1 LNVYPQVSAVL
12 QELRDIGVRL
22 GIVSNIGQETEEDV
36 RRVLEEGQ
44 IYDFFDPSLLIYGEK
59 DSPDIFRRA
68 AEQAGNFA
76 TPERCLYV
84 GEDRD
89 ERSYALEAGFRVAP
103 HPRLALE
110 VLNGPHLRY
119 IRVTVPAEYRSSG
132 GWRES
137 IRRLSVVPIR
147 VTGESGTTVYAIA
160 TSDAAST
167 LDDMGLEVD
176 RLGSEDLPLATEVY
190 FLRDDRQTR
199 TGFLVEDGESSRFF
213 DRAEESRMVLAS
225 SEGGLYVALP
235 AGRSVEQY
243 HFEETLHGHTLKL
256 SPGMVLLERFGVSQA
271 ANLLSAPPVELALS
285 QEEVEVFR
293 DEITPESIAAHVDRY
308 GGKKPVDDAGGIT
321 IKSRHIQHEH
331 NALAVATLL
340 LDLERIGG
348 DDFLVALHRFTHEG
362 RTLDNVEAEL
372 VGSESEQIVLIT
384 AHLDSTASS
393 TAGYD
398 PKKDDAPGIDDD
410 GSGTAAVVAAARAI
424 RRLSA
429 GKRPKRTIRFV
440 LFNAEEHG
448 LVGSKAYAGNEAALA
463 APIVAVYQ
471 MDMIGYNKEPPRT
484 YEIHAGIQKFPDVED
499 RSFALAERIG
509 RLAERV
515 SPDLPAPQIYLS
527 KDPDPAEERSDH
539 ASFQLVGYPAC
550 VTSEDF
556 FAGPGP
562 GAPQSEA
569 NPNYHKKGDT
579 FVDPEYASGIARA
592 VAAAAWATANL

>member
-1 LNVYPQVSAVL
+1 LDVYPQVSDVL
-12 QELRDIGVRL
+12 QELLSSGVRL
-22 GIVSNIGQETEEDV
+22 GIVSNIGQETEENV

-44 IYDFFDPSLLIYGEK
+44 IYDFFEPSLLIYGEK
-59 DSPDIFRRA
+59 NSPEIFRRA
-68 AEQAGNFA
+68 AEQAGNSA

-110 VLNGPHLRY
+110 VLNGQHLRY
-119 IRVTVPAEYRSSG
+119 IQVTVPAEYRSSG

-137 IRRLSVVPIR
+137 IRRLSVVPIH

-167 LDDMGLEVD
+167 LDDLGFEVL

-190 FLRDDRQTR
+190 LLRDDRQTR
-199 TGFLVEDGESSRFF
+199 TGFLVEEGESSRFF
-213 DRAEESRMVLAS
+213 DRDEESRMVLAS

-256 SPGMVLLERFGVSQA
+256 TPGVVLLEPAEEAQR
-271 ANLLSAPPVELALS
+271 ANLLSAPPVESVLS
-285 QEEVEVFR
+285 QEEIEALR
-293 DEITPESIAAHVDRY
+293 GEITPESIAADVDRY
-308 GGKKPVDDAGGIT
+308 GGKSPVDDAGGIT

-331 NALAVATLL
+331 NALAVAALL

-384 AHLDSTASS
+384 AHLDSTAKS

-398 PKKDDAPGIDDD
+398 PKKDDAPGVDDD

-463 APIVAVYQ
+463 APIVGVYQ
-471 MDMIGYNKEPPRT
+471 MDMIGYNREPPRT

-499 RSFALAERIG
+499 RSFTLAERIG
-509 RLAERV
+509 RLAEHV
-515 SPDLPAPQIYLS
+515 SPNLPTPQIYLS

-579 FVDPEYASGIARA
+579 FVDPEYAADIARA